1 MPHRRLPMIYG
12 QPSARRGLLASP
24 KRFAALL
31 FTLALAMATI
41 TVFGTDGVVHL
52 DRLRR
57 DRRRLEER
65 AFALLQRNADLSTQI
80 TRLAKDD
87 RHLESV
93 ARKQLGLA
101 RADEIVYRFEGP
113 REHAPSARRPA
124 VGTADE
130 RNERDRQ

>member
-1 MPHRRLPMIYG
+1 MPTIYG

-24 KRFAALL
+24 KRFAAFL
-31 FTLALAMATI
+31 FTLVLAMATI
-41 TVFGTDGVVHL
+41 TVLGTDGVVHL
-52 DRLRR
+52 DRLRG

-80 TRLAKDD
+80 TRLANDD

-101 RADEIVYRFEGP
+101 RADEIVYRFEAP
-113 REHAPSARRPA
+113 RKPAPSARRPA
-124 VGTADE
+124 AGTTEE
-130 RNERDRQ
+130 RNEGDRQ